1 MSMKKIINGVG
12 NYEAPLCT
20 TFSVETE
27 GMLCLSGNT
36 EKLGNT
42 YGFSWMDMM
51 NQINQEEKL

>member
-1 MSMKKIINGVG
+1 MKKIINGVG

-36 EKLGNT
+36 EGLGNT
-42 YGFSWMDMM
+42 FNFSWDDMM

>member
-1 MSMKKIINGVG
+1 MKKIINGGGG

-36 EKLGNT
+36 EELGNT
-42 YGFSWMDMM
+42 FNFSWDDMM

>member
-12 NYEAPLCT
+12 NYEASLCT

-27 GMLCLSGNT
+27 GMHCLSGNT

-42 YGFSWMDMM
+42 YDFSWMDMM

>member
-1 MSMKKIINGVG
+1 MKKIINGGGG

-27 GMLCLSGNT
+27 RMLCLSGNT
-36 EKLGNT
+36 EELGNT
-42 YGFSWMDMM
+42 FNFSWDDMM